1 MKNKDNKLESQHKNL
16 ENLIPSQ
23 ENQVKSHNQANKN
36 VSPLMKRPFEK
47 TFESDTLSVGMSGS
61 VIDKSEFT
69 FANKLKSLDGSNKNE
84 TSTTSKKR
92 RPLIIGS
99 GEQIINDNGEDF
111 AVIKKIRK
119 STFHLTR
126 VNPNKTAEDVFNYV
140 SSRIRNP
147 CESEDIK
154 PDVKVE
160 KLKSRFPE
168 SYSSFK
174 IIVNSE
180 FYGTL
185 LSSEFWP
192 NGVAVRKFYEN
203 GIKSNHT
210 KSKQNFSERTREI
223 NQT

>member
-1 MKNKDNKLESQHKNL
+1 
-16 ENLIPSQ
+16 
-23 ENQVKSHNQANKN
+23 
-36 VSPLMKRPFEK
+36 
-47 TFESDTLSVGMSGS
+47 
-61 VIDKSEFT
+61 
-69 FANKLKSLDGSNKNE
+69 
-84 TSTTSKKR
+84 
-92 RPLIIGS
+92 
-99 GEQIINDNGEDF
+99 
-111 AVIKKIRK
+111 
-119 STFHLTR
+119 
-126 VNPNKTAEDVFNYV
+126 VFNYV

-160 KLKSRFPE
+160 KLRSRFPE
-168 SYSSFK
+168 NYSSFK

-192 NGVAVRKFYEN
+192 KGVAVRKFYEN

-210 KSKQNFSERTREI
+210 KFKQNFSERTREI